1 MNHTIKDIIR
11 VVAISSMLIVGATSM
26 IPIIQ
31 NSFASQD
38 NTTIFPPPIDP
49 PPFPPNNPPPATGT
63 GTLLLSIECIS
74 QCNPGT
80 TFPITVT
87 GNNPQPSSFILA
99 GEQPVK
105 IGSGSFAVS
114 ADTNVPHSFS
124 GDCKGAISAGQ
135 TIGCFIIYY
144 NAPP

>member
-38 NTTIFPPPIDP
+38 NTTIFPPPID
-49 PPFPPNNPPPATGT
+49 PPPATGT

-105 IGSGSFAVS
+105 IGPGSFAVS
-114 ADTNVPHSFS
+114 ADINVPHSFS

-135 TIGCFIIYY
+135 MLTCTIKILV
-144 NAPP
+144 PQ

>member
-38 NTTIFPPPIDP
+38 NTTIFPPPID
-49 PPFPPNNPPPATGT
+49 PPPATGT

-105 IGSGSFAVS
+105 IGPGSFAVS
-114 ADTNVPHSFS
+114 PTSNNQQSPNYS
-124 GDCKGAISAGQ
+124 GDCKGTISAGQ
-135 TIGCFIIYY
+135 NLKCSIGDVQKR
-144 NAPP
+144 